1 MKLSESD
8 LEAQYPKMPSIPS
21 DIEISQNAS
30 MKQIPEIAS
39 LLDIDLAGLEQYG
52 KYKAKIENSVWE
64 QVKNNPDG
72 KLILVTAITPTPA
85 GEGKTCTSIG
95 LAQAFGKLGIKHAL
109 ALREPS
115 MGPTFGIKGGAAGGG
130 YSQVLPMEDIN
141 MHFTGDLH
149 AIAAAHNLLSAVLDN
164 SMHFDNP
171 LDIDPE
177 KVTWRRTIDLCD
189 RQLRNCEIGLGSKF
203 DGFPHKTG
211 FDIVAASEIMTIV
224 ALALDM
230 DDLRER
236 LGRIV
241 VAYNKAGKPVFAREL
256 DCIGSMCVILKD
268 VLKPNLVQTC
278 EHTPVFVHCG
288 PFGNIAHGSNSVRAT
303 RLSLKLAPYVVT
315 EAGFAADLGAEKFVN
330 IKCRQ
335 AGLNPN
341 ACVLVATVRAL
352 KYHGGVEKEDLNTE
366 NLEALKT
373 GCENLRTHAENVQKY
388 GLPVVVAINRFPSD
402 TPAELDT
409 VRQYCEEIGV
419 ECSLSEVVAKG
430 SEGGLDLAKKIKRVV
445 DEKPGAPNYY
455 YANTDSIKDKIQTVA
470 REIYRADGVDYTE
483 EADASIL
490 RLQENGLADW
500 PICMAKT
507 QASISDDPKKRN
519 APTGWRL
526 QVRDVK
532 VSNGAGFIVALTGKM
547 MLMPGMPKQS
557 AVQRIDIDSEGR
569 ITGLS

>member
-1 MKLSESD
+1 METDQNNLA
-8 LEAQYPKMPSIPS
+8 AQYSELPRIPS
-21 DIEISQNAS
+21 DIEISQNAV
-30 MKQIPEIAS
+30 MRPIVEIS
-39 LLDIDLAGLEQYG
+39 QQLGIKDDELEQYG
-52 KYKAKIENSVWE
+52 KYKAKIENDVWE
-64 QVKNNPDG
+64 SVKDRPDG
-72 KLILVTAITPTPA
+72 KLILVTAVTPTPA

-95 LAQAFGKLGIKHAL
+95 LAQAFGQLGVKHAL

-130 YSQVLPMEDIN
+130 FSQVLPMEDIN

-164 SMHFDNP
+164 SMHFDNA
-171 LDIDPE
+171 LEIDPE

-189 RQLRNCEIGLGSKF
+189 RQLRNGEIGLGSKF

-211 FDIVAASEIMTIV
+211 FDIVAASEVMTIM
-224 ALALDM
+224 ALAADIE
-230 DDLRER
+230 DLRER

-241 VAYNKAGKPVFAREL
+241 VAYNTSGKPVFAREL
-256 DCIGSMCVILKD
+256 NCIGSLCVILKD
-268 VLKPNLVQTC
+268 ALKPNLVQTC

-288 PFGNIAHGSNSVRAT
+288 PFGNIAHGSNSVSAT
-303 RLSLKLAPYVVT
+303 RLALKLAPYVVT

-335 AGLNPN
+335 AGLKPN
-341 ACVLVATVRAL
+341 GAVLVATVRAL
-352 KYHGGVEKEDLNTE
+352 KFHGGVEKEDLGTE
-366 NLEALKT
+366 NLVALKT

-388 GLPVVVAINRFPSD
+388 GLPVVVAINRFPTD
-402 TPAELDT
+402 TPAELDI
-409 VRQYCEEIGV
+409 VRKFCEEMGV
-419 ECSLSEVVAKG
+419 QSSLSEVVAKG
-430 SEGGLDLAKKIKRVV
+430 GEGGLDLANKIKKIV
-445 DEKPGAPNYY
+445 DETPGTPNFYY
-455 YANTDSIKDKIQTVA
+455 KTSDPIKSKIETVA

-483 EADASIL
+483 EAGKSIQVL
-490 RLQENGLADW
+490 EENGLADW

-507 QASISDDPKKRN
+507 QASLSDDPKKRN
-519 APTGWRL
+519 APRGWRL

-547 MLMPGMPKQS
+547 MLMPGMPRES
-557 AVQRIDIDSEGR
+557 AVQKIDIDSNGR

>member
-189 RQLRNCEIGLGSKF
+189 RQLRNGEIGLGSKF

-409 VRQYCEEIGV
+409 VRRYCEEIGV

-445 DEKPGAPNYY
+445 DENPGAPNYY

-507 QASISDDPKKRN
+507 QASLSDDPKKRN

>member
-1 MKLSESD
+1 METDQNNLA
-8 LEAQYPKMPSIPS
+8 AQYSELPRIPS
-21 DIEISQNAS
+21 DIEISQNAV
-30 MKQIPEIAS
+30 MRPIVEIS
-39 LLDIDLAGLEQYG
+39 QQLGIKDDELEQYG
-52 KYKAKIENSVWE
+52 KYKAKIENDVWE
-64 QVKNNPDG
+64 SVKDRPDG
-72 KLILVTAITPTPA
+72 KLILVTAVTPTPA

-95 LAQAFGKLGIKHAL
+95 LAQAFGQLGVKHAL

-130 YSQVLPMEDIN
+130 FSQVLPMEDIN

-164 SMHFDNP
+164 SMHFDNS
-171 LDIDPE
+171 LEIDPE

-189 RQLRNCEIGLGSKF
+189 RQLRNGEIGLGSKF

-211 FDIVAASEIMTIV
+211 FDIVAASEVMTIM
-224 ALALDM
+224 ALAADIE
-230 DDLRER
+230 DLRER

-241 VAYNKAGKPVFAREL
+241 VAYNTSGKPVFAREL
-256 DCIGSMCVILKD
+256 NCIGSLCVILKD
-268 VLKPNLVQTC
+268 ALKPNLVQTC

-288 PFGNIAHGSNSVRAT
+288 PFGNIAHGSNSVSAT
-303 RLSLKLAPYVVT
+303 RLALKLAPYVVT

-335 AGLNPN
+335 AGLKPN
-341 ACVLVATVRAL
+341 GAVLVATVRAL
-352 KYHGGVEKEDLNTE
+352 KFHGGVEKEDLGTE
-366 NLEALKT
+366 NLVALKT

-388 GLPVVVAINRFPSD
+388 GLPVVVAINRFPTD
-402 TPAELDT
+402 TPAELDI
-409 VRQYCEEIGV
+409 VRKFCEEMGV
-419 ECSLSEVVAKG
+419 QSSLSEVVAKG
-430 SEGGLDLAKKIKRVV
+430 GEGGLDLANKIKKIV
-445 DEKPGAPNYY
+445 DETPGTPNFYY
-455 YANTDSIKDKIQTVA
+455 KTLDPIKSKIETVA

-483 EADASIL
+483 EAEKSIQVL
-490 RLQENGLADW
+490 EENGLADW

-507 QASISDDPKKRN
+507 QASLSDDPKKRN
-519 APTGWRL
+519 APRGWRL

-547 MLMPGMPKQS
+547 MLMPGMPRES
-557 AVQRIDIDSEGR
+557 AVQKIDIDSNGR

>member
-1 MKLSESD
+1 M
-8 LEAQYPKMPSIPS
+8 
-21 DIEISQNAS
+21 
-30 MKQIPEIAS
+30 
-39 LLDIDLAGLEQYG
+39 
-52 KYKAKIENSVWE
+52 
-64 QVKNNPDG
+64 
-72 KLILVTAITPTPA
+72 
-85 GEGKTCTSIG
+85 
-95 LAQAFGKLGIKHAL
+95 

-149 AIAAAHNLLSAVLDN
+149 AISAAHNLLSAVLDN
-164 SMHFDNP
+164 SMQFDNQ

-177 KVTWRRTIDLCD
+177 KVTWRRSIDLCD

-303 RLSLKLAPYVVT
+303 RLSLKLAPYVIT

-352 KYHGGVEKEDLNTE
+352 KYHGGVEKEDLNNE

-490 RLQENGLADW
+490 RLQENELADW

>member
-1 MKLSESD
+1 MKLSESE
-8 LEAQYPKMPSIPS
+8 LEAQYPEMPSIPS

-39 LLDIDLAGLEQYG
+39 MLDIDLDGLEQYG

-64 QVKNNPDG
+64 QVKDNPDG

-130 YSQVLPMEDIN
+130 FSQVLPMEDIN

-164 SMHFDNP
+164 SMHFDNS

-189 RQLRNCEIGLGSKF
+189 RQLRNGEIGLGSKF

-211 FDIVAASEIMTIV
+211 FDIVAASEIMTIA

-241 VAYNKAGKPVFAREL
+241 VAYNKTGKPVFAREL
-256 DCIGSMCVILKD
+256 ECIGSMCVILKD

-303 RLSLKLAPYVVT
+303 RLSLKLAPYVIT

-373 GCENLRTHAENVQKY
+373 GCENLRTHAENVEKY

-430 SEGGLDLAKKIKRVV
+430 SEGGMDLAKKIKRVV
-445 DEKPGAPNYY
+445 DENPGAPNYY

-490 RLQENGLADW
+490 RLQENGLSDW

-507 QASISDDPKKRN
+507 QASLSDDPKKRN

>member
-189 RQLRNCEIGLGSKF
+189 RQLRNGEIGLGSKF

-352 KYHGGVEKEDLNTE
+352 KYHGGMEKEDLNTE

-373 GCENLRTHAENVQKY
+373 GCENLRTHAENVLKY

-445 DEKPGAPNYY
+445 DENPGAPNYY

-507 QASISDDPKKRN
+507 QASLSDDPKKRN

>member
-1 MKLSESD
+1 MANNQND
-8 LEAQYPKMPSIPS
+8 LEEQYSELPSIPS
-21 DIEISQNAS
+21 DIEISQNAV
-30 MKQIPEIAS
+30 MKPIAEIAPQLGIS
-39 LLDIDLAGLEQYG
+39 NDDLEQFG
-52 KYKAKIENSVWE
+52 KYKAKIENNVWE
-64 QVKNNPDG
+64 SVKDRPDG
-72 KLILVTAITPTPA
+72 KLILVTAVTPTPA

-95 LAQAFGKLGIKHAL
+95 LAQAFGQLGVKHAL

-171 LDIDPE
+171 LKIDPE

-189 RQLRNCEIGLGSKF
+189 RQLRNGEIGLGSKF

-211 FDIVAASEIMTIV
+211 FDIVAASEVMTIM
-224 ALALDM
+224 ALAADIE
-230 DDLRER
+230 DLRER

-241 VAYNKAGKPVFAREL
+241 VAYNTSGKPVFAREL
-256 DCIGSMCVILKD
+256 NCIGSLCVILKD
-268 VLKPNLVQTC
+268 ALKPNLVQTC
-278 EHTPVFVHCG
+278 EHTPVLVHCG
-288 PFGNIAHGSNSVRAT
+288 PFGNIAHGSNSVSAT
-303 RLSLKLAPYVVT
+303 RLALKLAPYVVT

-335 AGLNPN
+335 AGLKPN
-341 ACVLVATVRAL
+341 GAILVATIRAL
-352 KYHGGVEKEDLNTE
+352 KFHGGVEKDELSTE
-366 NLEALKT
+366 NLNALKT

-388 GLPVVVAINRFPSD
+388 GLPVVVAINRFPTD
-402 TPAELDT
+402 TPEELEI
-409 VRQYCEEIGV
+409 VRKFCDEMGV
-419 ECSLSEVVAKG
+419 QSSLSEVVAKG
-430 SEGGLDLAKKIKRVV
+430 GEGGIDLANKIKKIV
-445 DEKPGAPNYY
+445 DEKPGTPNFYY
-455 YANTDSIKDKIQTVA
+455 KNSDPIKSKIETIA
-470 REIYRADGVDYTE
+470 KEIYRADGVDYTE
-483 EADASIL
+483 EAEKSIQIL
-490 RLQENGLADW
+490 EENGLADW

-507 QASISDDPKKRN
+507 QASLSDDPKKRN
-519 APTGWRL
+519 APRGWRL

-547 MLMPGMPKQS
+547 MLMPGMPRES
-557 AVQRIDIDSEGR
+557 AVQKIDIDPNGR

>member
-39 LLDIDLAGLEQYG
+39 MLDIDLDGLEQYG

-64 QVKNNPDG
+64 QVKDNPDG

-189 RQLRNCEIGLGSKF
+189 RQLRNGEIGLGSKF

-211 FDIVAASEIMTIV
+211 FDIVAASEIMTIA

-430 SEGGLDLAKKIKRVV
+430 SEGGMDLAKKIKRVV
-445 DEKPGAPNYY
+445 DENPGSPNYY

-490 RLQENGLADW
+490 RLQENGLSDW

-507 QASISDDPKKRN
+507 QASLSDDPKKRN

-526 QVRDVK
+526 KVRDVK

-557 AVQRIDIDSEGR
+557 AVQRIDIDSEGH

>member
-1 MKLSESD
+1 MTLSKSE
-8 LEAQYPKMPSIPS
+8 LEAQYPEMPSIPS

-39 LLDIDLAGLEQYG
+39 MLDIDLDGLEQYG
-52 KYKAKIENSVWE
+52 KYKAKIENSIWE
-64 QVKNNPDG
+64 QVKDNPDG

-189 RQLRNCEIGLGSKF
+189 RQLRNGEIGLGSKF

-241 VAYNKAGKPVFAREL
+241 VAYNNTGKPVFAREL

-268 VLKPNLVQTC
+268 ALKPNLVQTC

-352 KYHGGVEKEDLNTE
+352 KYHGGIEKEDLNTE

-409 VRQYCEEIGV
+409 VREYCEEIGV

-430 SEGGLDLAKKIKRVV
+430 SEGGMDLAKKIKRVV
-445 DEKPGAPNYY
+445 DENPGSPNYY

-483 EADASIL
+483 EAEASIL
-490 RLQENGLADW
+490 RLQENGLSDW

-507 QASISDDPKKRN
+507 QASLSDDPKKRN

-557 AVQRIDIDSEGR
+557 AVQRIDIDSEGH